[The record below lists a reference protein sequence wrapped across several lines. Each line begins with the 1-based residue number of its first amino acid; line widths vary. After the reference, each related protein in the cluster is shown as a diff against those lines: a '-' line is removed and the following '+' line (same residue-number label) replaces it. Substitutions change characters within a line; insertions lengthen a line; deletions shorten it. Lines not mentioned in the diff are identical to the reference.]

1 MKDLDYGP
9 PPLPPGPDNIDQLA
23 DGIQQLKKTVEHFL
37 KFPGHNWA
45 EKIYDGINIS
55 GFARVHLGDSY
66 NTSYHG
72 PQEATKDSSFVRNN
86 FLSVA
91 ISVAQ
96 FSEFC
101 EGLITGDSPINTNN
115 SADVSAKLDILFQSL
130 ADSRAVSLSSGPD
143 NLADLVDKCKKL
155 HRTIEGVLRELER
168 EQHSAPSRSIVKAFQ
183 DKGGLTTSSQSPSR
197 VLISIQNGLSKRVN
211 GILR

>member
-9 PPLPPGPDNIDQLA
+9 PPLPTGPDNIDQLA

-45 EKIYDGINIS
+45 EKIYSGIDIS
-55 GFARVHLGDSY
+55 GFAKVQLGDHY
-66 NTSYHG
+66 SYHG

-101 EGLITGDSPINTNN
+101 EGLITGENPINTNN
-115 SADVSAKLDILFQSL
+115 SADVSEKLDALFQSL

-143 NLADLVDKCKKL
+143 NLADLVDKCTKL
-155 HRTIEGVLRELER
+155 HKILEGVLRELER
-168 EQHSAPSRSIVKAFQ
+168 GQHSAPSRSIVKTFQ
-183 DKGGLTTSSQSPSR
+183 DKRGLTTSSQSSSQ